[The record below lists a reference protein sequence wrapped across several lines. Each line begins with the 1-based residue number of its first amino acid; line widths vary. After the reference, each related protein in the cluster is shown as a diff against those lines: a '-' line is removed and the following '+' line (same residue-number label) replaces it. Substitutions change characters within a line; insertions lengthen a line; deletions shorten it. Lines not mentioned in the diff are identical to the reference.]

1 MGKHKKFLKSE
12 KAKVKLKGNK
22 LKGPQNVTKTDFKV
36 KKIVLTDQLKNVQEL
51 EKGTR
56 KIHSIQDC
64 LARLRNTTS
73 AEALSNLKEIIL
85 YQEDDVQK
93 NLEVIIKTVANLSL
107 SVEKSD
113 RNECFRLLNIICGQ
127 KNRLNLEPFFSILL
141 TYLKCAMTHIKS
153 SIQEDSLSMLD
164 ILMKHFPQL
173 VVAEKDEILIPYL
186 DMMSKTKNEA
196 SQERSIKLHSSNK
209 IMTIKWRKTILEQLV
224 VLLKCLNNNKRN
236 LDAERSSRNAKEI
249 IVGEK

>member
-36 KKIVLTDQLKNVQEL
+36 KKIVLTEQLKNVQEL

-56 KIHSIQDC
+56 KIHSVQDC
-64 LARLRNTTS
+64 LSRLKNSTS
-73 AEALSNLKEIIL
+73 AEAISNLKEIIL

-93 NLEVIIKTVANLSL
+93 NLEMIIKIVANFSL
-107 SVEKSD
+107 SIEKGD
-113 RNECFRLLNIICGQ
+113 RVECFRILNIICSQ

-141 TYLKCAMTHIKS
+141 TYLKCAMTHIKP

-173 VVAEKDEILIPYL
+173 VVAEKDDILIPYL
-186 DMMSKTKNEA
+186 DMMSKTKNES
-196 SQERSIKLHSSNK
+196 SQERSITLHSSNK
-209 IMTIKWRKTILEQLV
+209 IMSIKWRKTILEQLV
-224 VLLKCLNNNKRN
+224 LLLKCLNNEKRKN
-236 LDAERSSRNAKEI
+236 DEISSRSAKDI
-249 IVGEK
+249 IVSEK